1 MAVLRQ
7 LQHEFRSIFFDDE
20 PGEVAGWSRWR
31 RVTRFWVMVGQ
42 AFARNR
48 CPVRATALA
57 YSSLLAFVPLLAVV
71 IGISTSLLK
80 KDADKIGVWITDAV
94 FRVAPQLKS
103 SEEFGLK
110 LGSLTS
116 EINNMISNVHSGA
129 VGTTGVIA
137 LLTMILF
144 MLARVEETLNDIWGV
159 MRGRSWYSRM
169 VNYWAAISL
178 GPVLIFTAIG
188 FTATLRLPQTEA
200 WLGSQGVLGPFL
212 VGMVQVPV
220 LGAAC
225 ALFYGLMP
233 NTRVQWQAAAVGGLT
248 AGFLWYLNNTLSSQ
262 FVSQVTRD
270 KAIYGPVAVIPVF
283 MIGLYFFWMLLLFGA
298 QTAYTFQ
305 NRRSYLAMRQVNRIH
320 QAGRELVA
328 VRILVTASDAFLA
341 GRAAPSIAT
350 LADQLE
356 VPGQLVS
363 QIIGTLLKTSLVVEV
378 NQAEAGFFPSR
389 PPELIKVS
397 DVLGA
402 MRRGVGSRMATRQD
416 GGRQAVERELNA
428 VTEAEELAGRRTLA
442 ELAKEASSRR
452 AT

>member
-1 MAVLRQ
+1 MLRQ
-7 LQHEFRSIFFDDE
+7 LQQTARSILFEEE
-20 PGEVAGWSRWR
+20 PGEVAGWSRFS
-31 RVTRFWVMVGQ
+31 RVARFWVMVGQ
-42 AFARNR
+42 AFVRNR

-80 KDADKIGVWITDAV
+80 KDADKIGTWITDAV

-110 LGSLTS
+110 LSNLTS
-116 EINNMISNVHSGA
+116 EINAMISNVHSGA
-129 VGTTGVIA
+129 LGTTGVIA

-159 MRGRSWYSRM
+159 MRGRSWYSRL

-178 GPVLIFTAIG
+178 GPIIMFTAIG

-212 VGMVQVPV
+212 VGLVQVPV

-233 NTRVQWQAAAVGGLT
+233 NTKVQWKAAAVGGLT

-283 MIGLYFFWMLLLFGA
+283 MVGLYFFWMLLLFGA

-305 NRRSYLAMRQVNRIH
+305 NRRSYLAMRQVNRVH
-320 QAGRELVA
+320 QDGRELVA
-328 VRILVTASDAFLA
+328 VRIMVAVAEAFLA
-341 GRAAPSIAT
+341 GRAAPSIAA
-350 LADQLE
+350 LADRLE
-356 VPGQLVS
+356 VPGQLIS
-363 QIIGTLLKTSLVVEV
+363 QITGTLLKTKLLVEV
-378 NQAEAGFFPSR
+378 SQGETGYFPSR
-389 PPELIKVS
+389 PPESMKVA
-397 DVLGA
+397 DVLHA
-402 MRRGVGSRMATRQD
+402 MRRGVGSRMPTRRD
-416 GGRQAVERELNA
+416 GGRESVERELTA
-428 VTEAEELAGRRTLA
+428 VAVAEETAGARTLA
-442 ELAKEASSRR
+442 ELARESGVGGTAS
-452 AT
+452 